1 MNLMR
6 IAVSNSGPLIHLAK
20 VGLIDFLLRLFDK
33 ILIPESVYDEVVIKG
48 KEKGH
53 SDALI
58 IEQAIL
64 DNKIEVKKVEIG
76 NEEFISS
83 KLHQGE
89 LKAIKLTFN
98 SKTKLILLDDEE
110 ARIFARSLK
119 LNVKGTLGSLIDF
132 VIEGYMDVE
141 NALNYL
147 RELNSIMYLS
157 SDVYNL
163 VRDELKKLNTKIN

>member
-1 MNLMR
+1 MR

-64 DNKIEVKKVEIG
+64 DNKIEVKKVELG
-76 NEEFISS
+76 NEENISS
-83 KLHQGE
+83 KLHPGE

-110 ARIFARSLK
+110 ARFFARSLNLK
-119 LNVKGTLGSLIDF
+119 VKGTLGILIDF
-132 VIEGYMDVE
+132 VKNGYFE
-141 NALNYL
+141 LKKALYYL
-147 RELNSIMYLS
+147 RDLNSIMYLS
-157 SDVYNL
+157 SDVYNY
-163 VRDELKKLNTKIN
+163 VEDELKKISRKE